1 MASRIPRPPRT
12 ATWLSACVLLLAV
25 AAPTWTQAQQ
35 LDREYTAKILEF
47 TTEPFFA
54 TPLVDHLP
62 ASETVP
68 TPLDFLGHIAGAAD
82 VLTYPADIYALHAG
96 RGRGLAPSG
105 SVQHR

>member
-1 MASRIPRPPRT
+1 MAPRVIKGIPIT
-12 ATWLSACVLLLAV
+12 FGFLLASLLPLLV
-25 AAPTWTQAQQ
+25 PVTVEAQGNDQ
-35 LDREYTAKILEF
+35 EYTAKILEF

-82 VLTYPADIYALHAG
+82 VLT
-96 RGRGLAPSG
+96 
-105 SVQHR
+105 